1 MKKKLS
7 DMTLEELWQ
16 LFPISLTEH
25 QEVWKD
31 WYAEEQQQLLSFLPE
46 TLHIEHIGSTAING
60 IWAKPIIDI
69 LIEVPLGTRLAGLK
83 DLFLAQ
89 GYLCMSESENRLSFS
104 KGYTEEGFAERVF
117 HIHVRYD
124 GDNDE
129 LYFRDYLNAHPQVAK
144 EYEQLKLRLWK
155 DFEHNRDGY
164 TEAKTGFIRKW
175 TAEARR

>member
-16 LFPISLTEH
+16 LFPIFLTEH
-25 QEVWKD
+25 REVWKD

-46 TLHIEHIGSTAING
+46 PLRIEHIGSTAIKG

-69 LIEVPLGTRLAGLK
+69 LIEVPLGTRLAELK
-83 DLFLAQ
+83 HLFLDHD
-89 GYLCMSESENRLSFS
+89 YLCMSESENRISFN

-117 HIHVRYD
+117 HIHVRYE